1 MNIYLYIFIYR
12 KIYLHTIYFIL
23 YYFSQESLKF
33 TNKMHLALIKRY
45 FMSLIFIMLSYIMIE
60 IVKDK

>member
-1 MNIYLYIFIYR
+1 
-12 KIYLHTIYFIL
+12 
-23 YYFSQESLKF
+23 
-33 TNKMHLALIKRY
+33 MHLALIKRY